1 MALIAFFIVAGAA
14 SPALGRTDFT
24 DALGDH
30 NFNNTA
36 NWTNGLPLGNDEMGG
51 NVGYIGNGTTATLTA
66 NRSTSGGG
74 GASNTDIYVGTTGT
88 AGTFNTGAFSIYYGA
103 STQQGFHVGVW
114 PGSVGMVNVNS
125 GGVLDT
131 GFGANPDLRIGRSD
145 KAGTGTVTFL
155 DGGRFGLRGGV
166 RVYNGTLWFYAG
178 SRWGTGGDDKP
189 RWACIIQDT
198 LKFSTNG
205 TTINTFRLDPT
216 HTGSVA
222 SLTLTTSSKLVMDLG
237 GTFNVGHSWMVVQ
250 DYETLTGTFGSVIGT
265 HGETFAVNYT
275 ADVPGTAVSGPNDI
289 VVTLATIGGTT
300 PTAPTNL
307 SAQPGDGQVLLT
319 WNPVSGP
326 VNGYRIYQSQTSVSG
341 YTQVSTA
348 TLPTQMVTGLTN
360 GTRYYFVVTAFNAVG
375 ESPRSNEASAT
386 PQSGLC
392 LGVRHW
398 GAYP

>member
-1 MALIAFFIVAGAA
+1 MALIVFLIVAGAT

-88 AGTFNTGAFSIYYGA
+88 MGTFNTGAFSIYFGA
-103 STQQGFHVGVW
+103 STQQGFHVGVY
-114 PGSVGMVNVNS
+114 PGSQGTVNVNA
-125 GGVLDT
+125 GGLFDT

-145 KAGTGTVTFL
+145 KAGTGTVTFW

-166 RVYNGTLWFYAG
+166 QVLNGTLWFHAL
-178 SRWGTGGDDKP
+178 SLWGAGGDDKP
-189 RWACIIQDT
+189 RWPCVIEDT
-198 LKFSTNG
+198 LKFSTDG

-222 SLTLTTSSKLVMDLG
+222 SLTLGPNSKLVMDLG
-237 GTFNVGHSWMVVQ
+237 GSFKVGDSWMVVQ
-250 DYETLTGTFGSVIGT
+250 DYETLTGTFGTVIGT
-265 HGETFAVNYT
+265 HGETFTVNYT

-289 VVTLATIGGTT
+289 VVTLASVGGTT

-319 WNPVSGP
+319 WDPVPS
-326 VNGYRIYQSQTSVSG
+326 VIDGYRIYQSETSGSG
-341 YTQVSTA
+341 YTEVSTT
-348 TLPTQMVTGLTN
+348 TLPSHLITGLTN
-360 GTRYYFVVTAFNAVG
+360 GTPYYFVVTAFNAVG

-386 PQSGLC
+386 PQSGISLR
-392 LGVRHW
+392 VRHW
-398 GAYP
+398 DAYR